1 MRVRSL
7 RWNLVAWSPS
17 AGPADPFG
25 APRFAYL
32 AWTARARWRP
42 ICLAAG
48 AVLMV
53 TGLMLPI
60 AVVFIAGVLV
70 VGLSAPDARLRSV
83 TTARVRAWAWLD
95 KSRTDSR

>member
-1 MRVRSL
+1 
-7 RWNLVAWSPS
+7 
-17 AGPADPFG
+17 
-25 APRFAYL
+25 
-32 AWTARARWRP
+32 
-42 ICLAAG
+42 
-48 AVLMV
+48 MV

-60 AVVFIAGVLV
+60 AVVFVAGVLV